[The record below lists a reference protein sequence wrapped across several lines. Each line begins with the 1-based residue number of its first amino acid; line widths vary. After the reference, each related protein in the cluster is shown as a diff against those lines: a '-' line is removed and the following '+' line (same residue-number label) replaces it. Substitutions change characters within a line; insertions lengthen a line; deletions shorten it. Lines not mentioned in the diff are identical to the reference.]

1 MNDIVNLLGM
11 DWRSGL
17 LFVAA
22 LIIVFIWIID
32 KWNWIVAQ
40 FGLQTKSS
48 RRETKQDEDIA
59 ELKEHAKKTDEN
71 FEKILSSVDGLQQ
84 SIKEVSDRVAMM
96 QKRNDESEMNQL
108 RDRIGQSY
116 RYYKAKGC
124 WNEMEKEAFNGLIAS
139 YEKAGGTNGF
149 VHSIAIPAS
158 LEWQIID
165 E

>member
-32 KWNWIVAQ
+32 KWNWIVTQ

>member
-32 KWNWIVAQ
+32 KWNWIVTK
-40 FGLQTKSS
+40 FGLQTRAS

-84 SIKEVSDRVAMM
+84 SIKDLSNQVKAMEVSNKKGEIARI
-96 QKRNDESEMNQL
+96 K
-108 RDRIGQSY
+108 DRISQAY
-116 RYYKAKGC
+116 NHFKIKGE
-124 WNEMEKEAFNGLIAS
+124 WSSMEREAFDGLINALN
-139 YEKAGGTNGF
+139 EAGEHNSF
-149 VHSIAIPAS
+149 CNEIAYPKS
-158 LEWQIID
+158 REWTVID

>member
-17 LFVAA
+17 IFIAA
-22 LIIVFIWIID
+22 LIIVFVWVID
-32 KWNWIVAQ
+32 KWDWIVTRL
-40 FGLQTKSS
+40 GLQTKFT
-48 RRETKQDEDIA
+48 RREAKQDEDIT

-71 FEKILSSVDGLQQ
+71 FEKILSSVNGLQQ

>member
-1 MNDIVNLLGM
+1 MSDIVNLLNM
-11 DWRSGL
+11 DWRNGL
-17 LFVAA
+17 IFIAA
-22 LIIVFIWIID
+22 IIIVFIWIID
-32 KWNWIVAQ
+32 KWSWIVNR
-40 FGLQTKSS
+40 FGLQTKAS
-48 RRETKQDEDIA
+48 RRETKQDEDIV
-59 ELKEHAKKTDEN
+59 ELKNHAKRTDDN
-71 FEKILSSVDGLQQ
+71 FEKILRSVEGLQT
-84 SIKEVSDRVAMM
+84 SIKEVSEQVIAM